1 MANVAGPAG
10 KLQVSRCVCET
21 GHQRYHLPPTTP
33 IPFDHHPAPATNA
46 FPPPVDLNEHGGEDD
61 DDDGEEE
68 EEEEE
73 EEEGDESTDDDAIEP
88 QPHGELLMDDLE
100 DSDDQASDTDPV
112 NTIVESEQIPED
124 GTPPAIAASRLNL
137 TALSQIHNLYFAAYR
152 NQIHISSP
160 RSCVAH
166 SLPSVSDFV
175 LTPPVTDAGRR
186 VSGALDREFAHQVNH
201 LITGM
206 FGEQEILLLAYDD
219 GDVIGYYTRCLQA
232 EVSRR
237 EADPE
242 INDHTVRPFFHENVS
257 RSAWGLAIH
266 QVSRAIAVGSNAHE
280 ATVFLPALSG
290 RDYEAPPAIVRRG
303 IEPLYKTV
311 IRDTQEIKKGGD
323 AQLMTARDISSAMK
337 RRSLNWK
344 VIFETGE
351 VGHNIPNLA
360 FSSDAEGHVDKV
372 VAVDVRG
379 NLWLFDIWQLWESPQ
394 RIPGI
399 HRSRMAP
406 NGILP
411 DQTRPLGWGVV
422 VLPETS
428 FMTTADFHDALG
440 ITPENARFA
449 ENDKIG
455 RWIDTSR
462 AIHSLPNVATT
473 HFWARRVRGFVF
485 YEHRQL
491 VESDCWIDKF
501 KDSSFSSKP
510 VEFRPGKAK
519 RRRMILKDGSSILR
533 TYETDIELRSC
544 EEGGVGIM
552 SQHATAQMNRPNF
565 PLARWGIDRI
575 SNVVSHSLWGGSMS
589 GRVALITLTKPQPR
603 NDQHE
608 RLFERGFKI
617 EAILPTLK
625 DEDAGLRPICPLYG
639 VAVGPLPVATG
650 SGFNKARNNLRY
662 RLMIHYYD
670 LRILSYEISRNVET
684 NRLQVA

>member
-1 MANVAGPAG
+1 
-10 KLQVSRCVCET
+10 
-21 GHQRYHLPPTTP
+21 
-33 IPFDHHPAPATNA
+33 
-46 FPPPVDLNEHGGEDD
+46 
-61 DDDGEEE
+61 
-68 EEEEE
+68 
-73 EEEGDESTDDDAIEP
+73 
-88 QPHGELLMDDLE
+88 
-100 DSDDQASDTDPV
+100 
-112 NTIVESEQIPED
+112 
-124 GTPPAIAASRLNL
+124 
-137 TALSQIHNLYFAAYR
+137 
-152 NQIHISSP
+152 
-160 RSCVAH
+160 
-166 SLPSVSDFV
+166 
-175 LTPPVTDAGRR
+175 
-186 VSGALDREFAHQVNH
+186 
-201 LITGM
+201 
-206 FGEQEILLLAYDD
+206 
-219 GDVIGYYTRCLQA
+219 
-232 EVSRR
+232 
-237 EADPE
+237 
-242 INDHTVRPFFHENVS
+242 
-257 RSAWGLAIH
+257 
-266 QVSRAIAVGSNAHE
+266 
-280 ATVFLPALSG
+280 
-290 RDYEAPPAIVRRG
+290 
-303 IEPLYKTV
+303 
-311 IRDTQEIKKGGD
+311 
-323 AQLMTARDISSAMK
+323 
-337 RRSLNWK
+337 
-344 VIFETGE
+344 
-351 VGHNIPNLA
+351 
-360 FSSDAEGHVDKV
+360 
-372 VAVDVRG
+372 
-379 NLWLFDIWQLWESPQ
+379 
-394 RIPGI
+394 
-399 HRSRMAP
+399 
-406 NGILP
+406 
-411 DQTRPLGWGVV
+411 
-422 VLPETS
+422 
-428 FMTTADFHDALG
+428 MTTADFHDALG

-575 SNVVSHSLWGGSMS
+575 SNVVFVPELSLVVGGSMS